1 MMLARLTKASQAASM
16 WRLLS
21 IVGLLCLGAQPAL
34 AVGQAA
40 SSKWTVDYADDHCQ
54 ASRTFDIDGRA
65 VLLVIKPPLDGGTT
79 RLQVHKAF
87 RELSG
92 PEPAVSLD
100 FGDGQPPFRTTMH
113 LALSLGGVA
122 MIVDLPPAEAVR
134 LRSASMLK
142 LKSATKVRGE
152 FALAPGAA
160 LFRALDR
167 CVADLR
173 TRLGLDSGPP
183 RWTVQAT
190 SLTAL
195 KPLFSSSKFWTVEMR
210 KPRTNKVTVRLLVDK
225 AGAVRDCAITAGSG
239 STGLDIQTCQVFERH
254 VKYRPARAADG
265 EPVATMVTE
274 TIDWRL

>member
-1 MMLARLTKASQAASM
+1 M

-87 RELSG
+87 RELRS
-92 PEPAVSLD
+92 PEPMASLD
-100 FGDGQPPFRTTMH
+100 FGDGQPPFRTSMQ
-113 LALSLGGVA
+113 LALSMGGVA
-122 MIVDLPPAEAVR
+122 MIIDLPPVEAAR
-134 LRSASMLK
+134 LRTAAILK
-142 LKSATKVRGE
+142 LKSATKIRGE
-152 FALAPGAA
+152 FALTPSAP

-210 KPRTNKVTVRLLVDK
+210 TPRTNKVTVRLLVDK
-225 AGAVRDCAITAGSG
+225 AGAVRDCAITADSG

-265 EPVATMVTE
+265 QPVATMVTE